1 MCGRCVDTSAK
12 KSQTDGHTVDLQFFK
27 VALKNS
33 RLTDSDKEIMKNTL
47 IQLIKDHKGIYGD
60 IDLFDGNEHNFVEI
74 GGWIGNQGVALELM
88 AMGELLGIWKVTT
101 PDGIAPNFSE
111 ETRKML
117 AEAGYI
123 LMKYGKKL

>member
-1 MCGRCVDTSAK
+1 MCGRCADTG
-12 KSQTDGHTVDLQFFK
+12 GHTVDLQFFK

-33 RLTDSDKEIMKNTL
+33 RLTDSDKEVMKNTL

-88 AMGELLGIWKVTT
+88 AMGELLGIWKVIT
-101 PDGIAPNFSE
+101 PDGIAPDFSE